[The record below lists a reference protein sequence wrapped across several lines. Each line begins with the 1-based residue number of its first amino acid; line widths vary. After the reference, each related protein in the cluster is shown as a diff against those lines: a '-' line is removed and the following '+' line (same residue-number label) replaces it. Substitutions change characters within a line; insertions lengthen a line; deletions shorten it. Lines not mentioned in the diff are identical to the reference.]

1 MTDPSTP
8 KPTKPAESMPARVFY
23 GLVAFLVILLVLYLG
38 TWALFPVLIAAALI
52 AQHEYIS
59 MLRKRDMDVRYKSLM
74 VCSILIVLASSTR
87 LPEVPWIG
95 GSWREVALTASI
107 LTIMILE
114 VVEPG
119 ERPLE
124 RIVYSLFGLLYI
136 PWLLGYFLLL
146 RETPNMQDGFG
157 YLVMPLIASFATD
170 TGGLLFG
177 KLFGRKKLAPDISP
191 GKTVEGAIGG
201 MVFSFVMVFG
211 FAQIFD
217 NFLFGLNVWDAL
229 LFSLLVSSA
238 AQLGDLAE
246 SLLKRAVAV
255 KDSGNFLPGHGGLL
269 DRLDSLLF
277 SVPVAYMFVTMVVTK

>member
-1 MTDPSTP
+1 MTENATP
-8 KPTKPAESMPARVFY
+8 TPGKPPESMQSRVFY
-23 GLVAFLVILLVLYLG
+23 GLTAFGVTLLVLYLG

-52 AQHEYIS
+52 AQHEFAS
-59 MLRKRDMDVRYKSLM
+59 MLRKRDVDVRYKTLM
-74 VCSILIVLASSTR
+74 VSSILIILASSTR

-107 LTIMILE
+107 LTIIIME

-170 TGGLLFG
+170 TGGLFFG
-177 KLFGRKKLAPDISP
+177 RLFGRRKLAPDLSP

-201 MVFSFVMVFG
+201 IAFSFVMVFG
-211 FAQIFD
+211 FGRIFD
-217 NFLFGLNVWDAL
+217 TFLFGLNVWDAL
-229 LFSLLVSSA
+229 LFSLLISSA

-246 SLLKRAVAV
+246 SMIKRALNV

-277 SVPVAYMFVTMVVTK
+277 SVPVAYLFVTMVVTK

>member
-1 MTDPSTP
+1 MTENA
-8 KPTKPAESMPARVFY
+8 KPTPSKPPESMQSRVFS
-23 GLVAFLVILLVLYLG
+23 GLAAFFLILLVLYLG

-52 AQHEYIS
+52 AMHEFAS
-59 MLRKRDMDVRYKSLM
+59 MLRKRDVDVRYKTLM
-74 VCSILIVLASSTR
+74 VSSILIILASSTR

-107 LTIMILE
+107 LTIIIME

-170 TGGLLFG
+170 TGGLFFG
-177 KLFGRKKLAPDISP
+177 RLFGRRKLAPDISP

-201 MVFSFVMVFG
+201 IAFSFVMVFG
-211 FAQIFD
+211 FGRIFD
-217 NFLFGLNVWDAL
+217 TFLFGLNVWDAL
-229 LFSLLVSSA
+229 LFSLLISSA

-246 SLLKRAVAV
+246 SLLKRALNV

-277 SVPVAYMFVTMVVTK
+277 SVPVAYLFVTMVVTK